1 MEKNNLFE
9 KLVALSPGM
18 EIWWDSSPIIFD
30 NWCRKMLAK
39 ADPAD
44 HQTMQAQFARM
55 FNPDDL
61 DNQLFRGVTT
71 NPPLS
76 LQAIE
81 DDVPRWEK
89 IASGFIEDNP
99 GISVEELFWMN
110 YKEIV
115 RLGSEMYLPL
125 FERPTTRFPFSCRR
139 SPTAPSGSK
148 KAWSGHEPTAS
159 T

>member
-1 MEKNNLFE
+1 MEQKNLFE
-9 KLVALSPGM
+9 KLVAMSPGM

-30 NWCRKMLAK
+30 NWCKKLLAK

-44 HQTMQAQFARM
+44 HENLKTQFSRM
-55 FNPDDL
+55 FNPEDL
-61 DNQLFRGVTT
+61 DGQLFRGVTT

-89 IASGFIEDNP
+89 ISAGYIEDNP
-99 GISVEELFWMN
+99 GISVEELFWLN

-115 RLGSEMYLPL
+115 RLGSELYLPL
-125 FERPTTRFPFSCRR
+125 FEHSNHREGFLV
-139 SPTAPSGSK
+139 AI
-148 KAWSGHEPTAS
+148 
-159 T
+159 